1 MGVSVSTSLGPFV
14 IATLP
19 DMAMAPIDRAL
30 RLFQDAFGGE
40 PAGVWS
46 APGRVNLIG
55 EHTDY
60 NGGLA
65 LPIALPQRTYAA
77 VRVRPDGVLRVVS
90 DGMPGGPVSV
100 PLAEVGPGSPG
111 GWAAYVAGVFWA
123 LRDAG
128 YAVPGADVA
137 LASSVPVGAGLSSS
151 AAVECSV
158 GAALSDLA
166 DLGLLADLD
175 GRRRLAT
182 VCQRAEND
190 IAGAPTGGMDQLA
203 SMLGTAGHALLLDC
217 RDGSTQAVP
226 FDLAAHGLA
235 LLVVGTRAPHALV
248 DGQ

>member
-158 GAALSDLA
+158 GAALS
-166 DLGLLADLD
+166 
-175 GRRRLAT
+175 
-182 VCQRAEND
+182 
-190 IAGAPTGGMDQLA
+190 A
-203 SMLGTAGHALLLDC
+203 SAW
-217 RDGSTQAVP
+217 SES
-226 FDLAAHGLA
+226 
-235 LLVVGTRAPHALV
+235 
-248 DGQ
+248 